1 VSLALSPGF
10 LVNDPDHAPFGIA
23 WLRGITPA
31 RTAVLLA
38 FCFLLAMRGVGYRL
52 IAEDYA
58 GALWVLWDR
67 GGRTFTCAVPM
78 FILVIKAEA
87 WTARSTPRAR
97 ITGLMLAVVAGS
109 LIYTALRLEIRIL
122 HANLASTASLWD
134 LGIAYFTR
142 SLLTGGF
149 LTAILHYAVHE
160 RDVQLQLHRARV
172 SRIETEQQLVESRLN
187 LLRAQIEPHFLFN
200 SLASV
205 KRLCEKDM
213 RKGRK
218 LLVDLAGYLRA
229 AAALAREREIRLGD
243 EVALA
248 RTFLAIFQVRMGKR
262 LQVRI
267 EVPAELGRA
276 MVPPLAVATLIENAI
291 KHGIAPR
298 ASGGSLSISARRD
311 GDFLL
316 VDVGDD
322 GVGFRSRSGT
332 GVGLAN
338 VCARLETLFGK
349 AGRLDLVA
357 NPGGG
362 VTATLRLPHRIAEAA

>member
-1 VSLALSPGF
+1 
-10 LVNDPDHAPFGIA
+10 
-23 WLRGITPA
+23 
-31 RTAVLLA
+31 
-38 FCFLLAMRGVGYRL
+38 
-52 IAEDYA
+52 
-58 GALWVLWDR
+58 
-67 GGRTFTCAVPM
+67 
-78 FILVIKAEA
+78 
-87 WTARSTPRAR
+87 
-97 ITGLMLAVVAGS
+97 
-109 LIYTALRLEIRIL
+109 
-122 HANLASTASLWD
+122 
-134 LGIAYFTR
+134 
-142 SLLTGGF
+142 
-149 LTAILHYAVHE
+149 
-160 RDVQLQLHRARV
+160 
-172 SRIETEQQLVESRLN
+172 
-187 LLRAQIEPHFLFN
+187 
-200 SLASV
+200 
-205 KRLCEKDM
+205 M